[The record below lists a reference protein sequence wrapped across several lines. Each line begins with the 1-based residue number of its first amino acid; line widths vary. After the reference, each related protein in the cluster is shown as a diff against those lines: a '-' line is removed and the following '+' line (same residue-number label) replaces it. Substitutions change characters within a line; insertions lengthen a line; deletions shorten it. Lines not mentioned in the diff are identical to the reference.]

1 MDDAY
6 IESILSECSST
17 QFPNDFLEDYEA
29 IECLAHTDAGMTLLV
44 ESKKADVYYVTKCY
58 TDRTFLSHA
67 TEADILK
74 KLEHPGLPRFVGEY
88 ENEHMLCVVREYVR
102 GIPLDRYAAQHTLSE
117 LQTVSFA
124 SALCDILSYLHRQTP
139 PIIHRDI
146 KPQNLIVDKKGRLNL
161 IDFGISRA
169 YDKTAAEDTV
179 CYGTKHFAA
188 PEQYGFAQTDTRTD
202 IFSLGVLIGWL
213 LTGESELKSMFS
225 KIKNRRLLRI
235 VKQCTALAPDARF
248 QSVEQVKRS
257 LQNAD
262 GHRQKRIFR
271 WACGLSACL
280 VCLCAGFAIGR
291 YTDVTPAFAFSSG
304 VTFDEPLI
312 EQAVRLALHKEANE
326 PIQDEDLLSVTEL
339 YIYGDQV
346 VENSQE
352 FEELGQQ
359 MALSSDGAPNNGG
372 LKSLNDLAGLKNLR
386 TICIAFEDI
395 ADLSPLSGLVALEK
409 IDLRHNPVE
418 DISPLASLSALR
430 SLCLFETRVFDLS
443 SLAVCARLE
452 NVDVGKTWITSMAAL
467 NGIAS
472 MRILYMMDAPL
483 QTLSG
488 IESFTRLEEIH
499 VSSVVDGDLRPLL
512 PLSRLKNVY
521 LGEALRQAADE
532 QLEGAAFTVH
542 DS

>member
-6 IESILSECSST
+6 IESILSECGNT
-17 QFPNDFLEDYEA
+17 QFPDDFLEDFEA

-44 ESKKADVYYVTKCY
+44 ESKKADVCYVTKCY
-58 TDRTFLSHA
+58 TDRTFLSHT

-74 KLEHPGLPRFVGEY
+74 KLEHPGLPHFVGEY

-102 GIPLDRYAAQHTLSE
+102 GIPLDRYAVQSTLSE
-117 LQTVSFA
+117 PQAVSFA
-124 SALCDILSYLHRQTP
+124 AALCDILSYLHRQTP

-146 KPQNLIVDKKGRLNL
+146 KPQNLIVDKKGKLHL
-161 IDFGISRA
+161 IDFGISRT
-169 YDKTAAEDTV
+169 YDKTAAADTV

-213 LTGESELKSMFS
+213 LTGETERKSMLS
-225 KIKNRRLLRI
+225 KIRNRRLLRI
-235 VKQCTALAPDARF
+235 VKRCTALAPDARF
-248 QSVEQVKRS
+248 QSVEQVGRS
-257 LQNAD
+257 LRNAD
-262 GHRQKRIFR
+262 GHRQKRILR
-271 WACGLSACL
+271 WACCLLACL

-291 YTDVTPAFAFSSG
+291 YTDVMPAFAFSSG

-339 YIYGDQV
+339 YIYGDQT
-346 VENSQE
+346 VESMEAFQD
-352 FEELGQQ
+352 LGKR
-359 MALSSDGAPNNGG
+359 MALNSGGALNNGG
-372 LKSLNDLAGLKNLR
+372 LQSLNDLAGLKNLKI
-386 TICIAFEDI
+386 ICIAFEDI
-395 ADLSPLSGLVALEK
+395 ADLSPLSSLAALET
-409 IDLRHNPVE
+409 IDLRQNPVE

-467 NGIAS
+467 NGIANV
-472 MRILYMMDAPL
+472 RILYMMDAPL

-499 VSSVVDGDLRPLL
+499 VSSVADGDLSPLL
-512 PLSRLKNVY
+512 TLPRLKDVY
-521 LGEALRQAADE
+521 LGEALRQAAEE
-532 QLEGAAFTVH
+532 QLESAAFTVH